1 MPCVSNE
8 LQFGPLYRIIIV
20 LVLGIVI
27 VIQEEK
33 EERAGEFDRGRD
45 VGLIDTERGV
55 IGEGGESW
63 WIDRV
68 GLLFFLFETMLYTR
82 EVMVP
87 QARPV

>member
-27 VIQEEK
+27 VIQAE

-45 VGLIDTERGV
+45 VGLIGTEGGV